1 VRRNVRSLTGY
12 QRFRGPVTNRAI
24 ERGDNMGEKRVGK
37 LPFSNLEH
45 VGVVVRDMD
54 KAVEYLASLGIGP
67 FEPLADPA
75 LADKLFRGK
84 PSDWKVKISLA
95 KIGLV
100 TLELIQPVEGKS
112 ASQEFLDKKGEGIQH
127 IAFAVDDLDR
137 EIAEL
142 TKQGIEVVMSG
153 KIPGGKFAYLETD
166 VPGGIIIEL
175 IQR

>member
-1 VRRNVRSLTGY
+1 MRKK
-12 QRFRGPVTNRAI
+12 RA
-24 ERGDNMGEKRVGK
+24 GK
-37 LPFSNLEH
+37 SPFLNLEH
-45 VGVVVRDMD
+45 VGVIVRDMG
-54 KAVEYLASLGIGP
+54 KAVQYLSCLGIGP

-95 KIGLV
+95 KIGPV

-112 ASQEFLDKKGEGIQH
+112 ASKEFLEKKGEGIQH

-137 EIAEL
+137 EVAKL
-142 TKQGIEVVMSG
+142 TKQGIEVMMSG

-166 VPGGIIIEL
+166 VIGGMIIEL